1 MIAIGIDIGKGK
13 HAVAVIDEVGR
24 PLCKSAFYD
33 NNRAG
38 AEKLLAALRVV
49 APPSGGTRI
58 GMEATGGYWF
68 ALHDFLVKAGYRVD
82 VINPIVTSASIS
94 GDVRGR
100 KTDKGDALAI
110 ARVVLRGETRPRQSS
125 DKDSRR
131 LVALTRQ
138 RSFMVE
144 QRSGMKRHVQSL
156 LDMAFP
162 EFHTLFEDPMSTFAL
177 ELLRAYP
184 SARALSRAK
193 RPAVA
198 KIVREHTRGKD
209 VDEESSRLVE
219 AAKVSLAA
227 ESEVYDTLGECV
239 RSSVECI
246 LDMTARIEK
255 IERAIQDFEMPRIGT
270 IISAIKGS
278 GKLLPKVIA
287 AEFGDLSRFEKD
299 PKTGRESGM
308 YKRLLAYAGAE
319 VRIRESGK
327 WKGQRH
333 MSKRGSGALRTAL
346 MQIAFTISQNDAHF
360 KSVYEKHINAGKHHK
375 VALSFVV
382 ADLLR
387 IVCSLWKS
395 GLKYTVEK
403 PVSKSIAA

>member
-33 NNRAG
+33 NNRPA

-49 APPSGGTRI
+49 APPSARPRV

-68 ALHDFLVKAGYRVD
+68 ALHGFLAKAGYRVD

-131 LVALTRQ
+131 LMALTRQ

-162 EFHTLFEDPMSTFAL
+162 EFHTLLDDPMSTFAL

-198 KIVREHTRGKD
+198 KLIREHTRGKNA
-209 VDEESSRLVE
+209 DEEASRLVE

-227 ESEVYDTLGECV
+227 ESEIHDTLGECV

-255 IERAIQDFEMPRIGT
+255 IERAIQDFEMPKLGT

-327 WKGQRH
+327 WKGQPH
-333 MSKRGSGALRTAL
+333 MSKRGRGALRTAL
-346 MQIAFTISQNDAHF
+346 MQIAFTISQNDDHF
-360 KSVYEKHINAGKHHK
+360 KAIYEKHINAGKHHK

-395 GLKYTVEK
+395 GLKYTVDK
-403 PVSKSIAA
+403 PAYKSVAA

>member
-1 MIAIGIDIGKGK
+1 MIAVGIDIGKGK

-24 PLCKSAFYD
+24 PLCRSAFYD
-33 NNRAG
+33 NNRSGAG
-38 AEKLLAALRVV
+38 KLLAALRGV
-49 APPSGGTRI
+49 APPSDDTRI

-125 DKDSRR
+125 DRDSRR
-131 LVALTRQ
+131 LMALTRQ
-138 RSFMVE
+138 RSFMVG
-144 QRSGMKRHVQSL
+144 QRSGMKRHIQSL
-156 LDMAFP
+156 LDVAFP
-162 EFHTLFEDPMSTFAL
+162 EFHTLLDDPVATFAL

-184 SARALSRAK
+184 SARALSRAR

-198 KIVREHTRGKD
+198 RIVRQHTRGRD
-209 VDEESSRLVE
+209 ADEEARRLVE
-219 AAKVSLAA
+219 AAKGSLAA
-227 ESEVYDTLGECV
+227 ESEVHDTLGECI

-246 LDMTARIEK
+246 LDMTARIER
-255 IERAIQDFEMPRIGT
+255 IERAIQEFEMPRLGA
-270 IISAIKGS
+270 IISTIKGA

-287 AEFGDLSRFEKD
+287 AEFGDLSRFGKD
-299 PKTGRESGM
+299 PRTGRESGM

-319 VRIRESGK
+319 VRVRESGK
-327 WKGQRH
+327 WKGQPH
-333 MSKRGSGALRTAL
+333 MSKRGGGALRTAL

-360 KSVYEKHINAGKHHK
+360 RAIYEKHVNAGKHHK

-382 ADLLR
+382 ADLLK

-395 GLKYTVEK
+395 GLRYTVDK
-403 PVSKSIAA
+403 PALQSIVA